1 MRQIDH
7 EFSPQGEGNVV
18 SIEFNFLYRWHA
30 TISEQDA
37 AWTEQEFSRMFAG
50 NDLANVRLSLRV
62 EQSAPSNVFIG
73 HATTIHRI
81 SCQISHSSQRYQGLD
96 IRRVRV
102 PAY

>member
-1 MRQIDH
+1 MRQIDR

-50 NDLANVRLSLRV
+50 NDLAEVRLSLRV
-62 EQSAPSNVFIG
+62 EQSAQSNAFIG
-73 HATTIHRI
+73 DPATIYTISR
-81 SCQISHSSQRYQGLD
+81 QISHSSQRYEGLD
-96 IRRVRV
+96 IWRVRV